1 MGEDAKVRA
10 RARQRFED
18 ENYAETLAHQH
29 RQHVVGKDLESVFG
43 YIYRHNLWEGGESA
57 AGEGSDRAATRNVR
71 DQLPG
76 LLRRWGVRSILDLP
90 CGDSAW
96 LASVPL
102 DGVDYLGGD
111 IVDEIVARNRGRTG
125 ARFDVLDIT
134 KDDLP
139 AADLLLCRDC
149 LVHLPTSDV
158 LGALA
163 NIARSRCKYLLTT
176 TFSRLTRNVDIP
188 AGDWR
193 PLNLRMPPFGLPEPL
208 DTIVEVDLSAIGDL
222 PVKALGLWE
231 ISSLRDVGKP

>member
-1 MGEDAKVRA
+1 VGEDAKVRA
-10 RARQRFED
+10 RAGFRFED

-29 RQHVVGKDLESVFG
+29 RRHVDGRDLESVFG
-43 YIYRHNLWEGGESA
+43 YIYRHNVWEGDESA
-57 AGEGSDRAATRNVR
+57 AGEGSDIAATRAVR
-71 DQLPG
+71 EQLPS
-76 LLRRWGVRSILDLP
+76 LLQKWGVRSILDLP

-102 DGVDYLGGD
+102 DVDYTGGD
-111 IVDEIVARNRGRTG
+111 IVEEIVTRNRARTG
-125 ARFDVLDIT
+125 RRFEVLDIT

-158 LGALA
+158 QRALA
-163 NIARSRCKYLLTT
+163 TIARSGCKYLLTT
-176 TFSRLTRNVDIP
+176 TFLRLTRNVDIP

-193 PLNLRMPPFGLPEPL
+193 PLNLRMPPFDLPEPL
-208 DTIVEVDLSAIGDL
+208 DTIIEVDLAAVGDL

-231 ISSLRDVGKP
+231 ISTLAQA